1 MNRPRRWQPGVAA
14 NPANLLTG
22 LRLAMVPALVWL
34 VAEQAWRPALVL
46 FVVAA
51 ATDYGD
57 GRLARSYGTASS
69 AGRWFDHLTDIALLV
84 SLYSALAAGGLVP
97 VAVPV
102 AIAASFSFYG
112 FDALVGSRYRSQ
124 LASRLGHFGGVANYV
139 ILGGLL
145 VDFADIG
152 VGLHPLLRAGAV
164 ALIPVYSMA
173 AVAARL
179 VAGRLPE

>member
-1 MNRPRRWQPGVAA
+1 
-14 NPANLLTG
+14 
-22 LRLAMVPALVWL
+22 MVPVLIWL

-46 FVVAA
+46 FLLAA
-51 ATDYGD
+51 ATDYAD

-69 AGRWFDHLTDIALLV
+69 AGRWFDHLTDIVLLIA
-84 SLYSALAAGGLVP
+84 LYSALAADGLVP

-112 FDALVGSRYRSQ
+112 FDALVGTRHRSQ
-124 LASRLGHFGGVANYV
+124 LASQLGHFGGVANYV

-145 VDFADIG
+145 IDFADLG
-152 VGLHPLLRAGAV
+152 VALHPLLRATAV
-164 ALIPVYSMA
+164 ALIPLYSMA

-179 VAGRLPE
+179 VAGRLAH